1 MKNRGSL
8 QVRDIGQLDNT
19 QETTDSKII
28 SGYFVVFNSE
38 TELYQGVY
46 EEVAPEAFDSV
57 DFSDVKALVDHDT
70 AKVLGRTKAS
80 TLSLSVD
87 DKGLYGEITVNEN
100 DQEAMNL
107 YSRVVRGDVDQCSFG
122 FEILNEEM
130 IQNSDGT
137 VKFIIKSLKLYEVS
151 VVTFPAYQDTAV
163 EARSKQIK
171 EAHERTL
178 QARKKNLKEKLDG
191 IKTTYFSSQN

>member
-57 DFSDVKALVDHDT
+57 DFSDVKSLVYHDT

-178 QARKKNLKEKLDG
+178 QARKQNLKEKLDG

>member
-1 MKNRGSL
+1 MTNRGSL

-46 EEVAPEAFDSV
+46 EEVSPEAFDSV

-171 EAHERTL
+171 EAQERTL
-178 QARKKNLKEKLDG
+178 QARKKNLKEKLNG

>member
-1 MKNRGSL
+1 MTNRGSL

-19 QETTDSKII
+19 QEATDSKVI

-171 EAHERTL
+171 EAQERTL

>member
-1 MKNRGSL
+1 MTNRGSL

-46 EEVAPEAFDSV
+46 EEVAPEAFDNV
-57 DFSDVKALVDHDT
+57 DLSDVKALIDHDT
-70 AKVLGRTKAS
+70 AKVLGRTKAN

-87 DKGLYGEITVNEN
+87 SKGLYGEIIVNES

-107 YSRVVRGDVDQCSFG
+107 YSRVQRGDVDQCSFG

-137 VKFIIKSLKLYEVS
+137 VKFIIKSINLYEVS
-151 VVTFPAYQDTAV
+151 VVTFPAYQETAV
-163 EARSKQIK
+163 EARSKQIEDAQK
-171 EAHERTL
+171 RTL
-178 QARKKNLKEKLDG
+178 QARKDELKEKLNG
-191 IKTTYFSSQN
+191 IKTTYFVS

>member
-1 MKNRGSL
+1 MTNRGSL

-28 SGYFVVFNSE
+28 SGYFIVFDTE
-38 TELYQGVY
+38 TELYPGVR
-46 EEVAPEAFDSV
+46 EEVSPDALVGV
-57 DFSDVKALVDHDT
+57 DLSDVKALIDHDT
-70 AKVLGRTKAS
+70 AKVLGRTKAN

-87 DKGLYGEITVNEN
+87 SKGLYGEIIVNES

-107 YSRVVRGDVDQCSFG
+107 YSRVQRGDVDQCSFG

-137 VKFIIKSLKLYEVS
+137 VKFIIKSINLYEVS

-178 QARKKNLKEKLDG
+178 QARKQNLKEKLDG

>member
-1 MKNRGSL
+1 MTNRGSL

-19 QETTDSKII
+19 QEATDSKII

-46 EEVAPEAFDSV
+46 EEVSPEAFDGV

-70 AKVLGRTKAS
+70 AKVLGRTKAN

-171 EAHERTL
+171 EAQERTL

>member
-1 MKNRGSL
+1 
-8 QVRDIGQLDNT
+8 
-19 QETTDSKII
+19 
-28 SGYFVVFNSE
+28 
-38 TELYQGVY
+38 
-46 EEVAPEAFDSV
+46 
-57 DFSDVKALVDHDT
+57 
-70 AKVLGRTKAS
+70 
-80 TLSLSVD
+80 
-87 DKGLYGEITVNEN
+87 
-100 DQEAMNL
+100 MNL
-107 YSRVVRGDVDQCSFG
+107 YSRVQRGDVDQCSFG

-178 QARKKNLKEKLDG
+178 QARKKNLKEKLNG
-191 IKTTYFSSQN
+191 IKTTYFVS

>member
-1 MKNRGSL
+1 MTNRGSL

-28 SGYFVVFNSE
+28 SGYFIVFDTE
-38 TELYQGVY
+38 TELYPGVR
-46 EEVAPEAFDSV
+46 EEVSPEAFDSV
-57 DFSDVKALVDHDT
+57 DFSDVKALIDHDT
-70 AKVLGRTKAS
+70 AKVLGRTKAN

-87 DKGLYGEITVNEN
+87 SKGLYGEIIVNES

-107 YSRVVRGDVDQCSFG
+107 YSRVQRGDVDQCSFG

-137 VKFIIKSLKLYEVS
+137 VKFIIKSINLYEVS

-178 QARKKNLKEKLDG
+178 QARKQNLKEKLDG

>member
-1 MKNRGSL
+1 MTNRGSL

-87 DKGLYGEITVNEN
+87 AKGLYGEITVNEN

-107 YSRVVRGDVDQCSFG
+107 YSRVQRGDVDQCSFG

-171 EAHERTL
+171 EAQERTL

>member
-46 EEVAPEAFDSV
+46 EEVAPEAFDGV

-80 TLSLSVD
+80 TLRLSVD

-107 YSRVVRGDVDQCSFG
+107 YSRVIRGDVDQCSFG

-178 QARKKNLKEKLDG
+178 QARKQNLKEKLDG